1 MGSTLSTSTP
11 RMRVLVIFCA
21 LVSIAIAGGKG
32 KGGKGGKG
40 GKVGKGGKNGK
51 GGKGDN
57 GSNSMESMTT
67 MMGGMGEMMQEMMD
81 EKEGLCLSNDQ
92 VHMMCGIGTK
102 LQEKMDAALKQCVP
116 PEMMAATME
125 DMQDTS
131 MTPNFKLL
139 SSGRAFT
146 LDEPAERKKGKK
158 RPLQMDKKNMKY
170 KKDKKDKKS
179 KKPSKK
185 GKKQNKS
192 TKNKKPSKKPS
203 KPSDFKSCEASCPSM
218 DEMRASAMEEMET
231 ELCVLNAIGWMDDEG
246 NMMQDVEDADM
257 AEFPEAV
264 REAVSEAKIKDC
276 AEVATAAKMEAMMK
290 DKKFQKK
297 YGACFENECYSEED
311 MEAMTKMMEM
321 MAGMQCWDRAFTK
334 ACTGHIKEN
343 LMNMASN
350 VGK

>member
-1 MGSTLSTSTP
+1 MGTLSTSTP

-102 LQEKMDAALKQCVP
+102 LQEKMDAALKQCLP

-125 DMQDTS
+125 DMPDPS
-131 MTPNFKLL
+131 MAPDFKLL

-146 LDEPAERKKGKK
+146 FDEPSERGKK
-158 RPLQMDKKNMKY
+158 KSNSKSKSNPKNSKKKP
-170 KKDKKDKKS
+170 KKS
-179 KKPSKK
+179 KV
-185 GKKQNKS
+185 
-192 TKNKKPSKKPS
+192 NKKPSKKLS
-203 KPSDFKSCEASCPSM
+203 KPSAFKSCEASCPSL
-218 DEMRASAMEEMET
+218 DEMRASAMEEMKT
-231 ELCVLNAIGWMDDEG
+231 ELCVLNAICWMDDEG

-264 REAVSEAKIKDC
+264 RVAVREAKIKDC

-297 YGACFENECYSEED
+297 YGACFENKCYSEED

-334 ACTGHIKEN
+334 ACKGHIKEN
-343 LMNMASN
+343 
-350 VGK
+350 

>member
-1 MGSTLSTSTP
+1 MGLSTSTP

-21 LVSIAIAGGKG
+21 LVSIAIAGDKG

-67 MMGGMGEMMQEMMD
+67 MMGGMGEIMQEMMD

-125 DMQDTS
+125 NMQDTS
-131 MTPNFKLL
+131 MTHDMKLL

-146 LDEPAERKKGKK
+146 FDEPSERKKNSKK
-158 RPLQMDKKNMKY
+158 KS
-170 KKDKKDKKS
+170 KKD

-185 GKKQNKS
+185 NKEPSKKNKKPS
-192 TKNKKPSKKPS
+192 KMNKKPSKKPS
-203 KPSDFKSCEASCPSM
+203 KPSDFKSCEASCSSL
-218 DEMRASAMEEMET
+218 DEMRSSAMEEMKT

-334 ACTGHIKEN
+334 ACKGHIKEN

-350 VGK
+350 MLMGK

>member
-1 MGSTLSTSTP
+1 
-11 RMRVLVIFCA
+11 MRVLVIFCA
-21 LVSIAIAGGKG
+21 LVSIAIAGGRVG
-32 KGGKGGKG
+32 K
-40 GKVGKGGKNGK
+40 GKGGKNGK
-51 GGKGDN
+51 GGKGKGDN
-57 GSNSMESMTT
+57 GGKDEESMAT
-67 MMGGMGEMMQEMMD
+67 MVGGKDEMMQEMMQ

-125 DMQDTS
+125 DMQDSS
-131 MTPNFKLL
+131 MTHDMKLL

-146 LDEPAERKKGKK
+146 FDEPSERKKNSKK
-158 RPLQMDKKNMKY
+158 KS
-170 KKDKKDKKS
+170 KKD

-185 GKKQNKS
+185 NKEPS
-192 TKNKKPSKKPS
+192 KKNKKPSKKNKKPS
-203 KPSDFKSCEASCPSM
+203 KPSDFKSCEASCPSL
-218 DEMRASAMEEMET
+218 DEMRSSAMEEMKT

-334 ACTGHIKEN
+334 ACKGHIKEN

-350 VGK
+350 MLMGK

>member
-1 MGSTLSTSTP
+1 
-11 RMRVLVIFCA
+11 
-21 LVSIAIAGGKG
+21 
-32 KGGKGGKG
+32 
-40 GKVGKGGKNGK
+40 
-51 GGKGDN
+51 
-57 GSNSMESMTT
+57 
-67 MMGGMGEMMQEMMD
+67 MQEMMD

-125 DMQDTS
+125 DMQDPS
-131 MTPNFKLL
+131 MTPAYKLL

-146 LDEPAERKKGKK
+146 FDEPAERKKKGK
-158 RPLQMDKKNMKY
+158 PNKKKENKSKKGK
-170 KKDKKDKKS
+170 KKDKKQKSKKS
-179 KKPSKK
+179 KKPSK
-185 GKKQNKS
+185 
-192 TKNKKPSKKPS
+192 PSG
-203 KPSDFKSCEASCPSM
+203 FKSCEASCPSL
-218 DEMRASAMEEMET
+218 DEMRSSAMEEMKT

-350 VGK
+350 VLNGK

>member
-1 MGSTLSTSTP
+1 M
-11 RMRVLVIFCA
+11 
-21 LVSIAIAGGKG
+21 GKG
-32 KGGKGGKG
+32 KGE
-40 GKVGKGGKNGK
+40 
-51 GGKGDN
+51 
-57 GSNSMESMTT
+57 ESMTT
-67 MMGGMGEMMQEMMD
+67 MMGGKDEMMQEMMD

-116 PEMMAATME
+116 VPAEMMAATME

-131 MTPNFKLL
+131 MTPAIKLL
-139 SSGRAFT
+139 SSGRAFDF
-146 LDEPAERKKGKK
+146 DEPSERGSKRKMKKKK
-158 RPLQMDKKNMKY
+158 TKESKKQN
-170 KKDKKDKKS
+170 KKPT
-179 KKPSKK
+179 KPSKK

-192 TKNKKPSKKPS
+192 KNSKKPS
-203 KPSDFKSCEASCPSM
+203 KPSDFKSCDGSCPSM
-218 DEMRASAMEEMET
+218 DEMRASAMEEMKT

-246 NMMQDVEDADM
+246 NMKQDVEDADM

-311 MEAMTKMMEM
+311 REAMTKMMEM

-334 ACTGHIKEN
+334 ACKGHIKEN

-350 VGK
+350 VLMGK